1 LRIGQF
7 TDTFYPIVDGV
18 GRVVFNY
25 ATHLPR
31 LGHECYVIAPMAN
44 TGYRGGFPFELVDFN
59 GASLPG
65 SRQYKAGIAIL
76 DRHYHARIADI
87 PLDIIHAHAPFS
99 AGMEALRLTAR
110 RDLPLIGSFH
120 SKYYDD
126 FYKATGYEV
135 LAHLGVRFV
144 VDFYERCDEVWAVSK
159 SSAEVLRGYGYSGDI
174 VVMENG
180 TEQLPIVPENA
191 MQAAAH
197 FHIPEGRPVLLYVG
211 QMDWKKNILHIL
223 EAAALLRAQGLPFT
237 LVLAGQGVDMEAI
250 RAKAETLSIG
260 ADTIFTGHISDAA
273 LLSGLYQRADL
284 FVFPSLYDTFSL
296 VLREAA
302 SLGTPAV
309 VTRGSSPAEAIEDA
323 KNGFLAEDT
332 PEDLARA
339 MKQALSDPV
348 ALSAIGAEARASI
361 PIAWNIIMERVIA
374 RYAALIERS
383 KRGELKRRH
392 DILRDA
398 FAERMQEWKKLHES
412 LRGSRKKGLT

>member
-1 LRIGQF
+1 
-7 TDTFYPIVDGV
+7 
-18 GRVVFNY
+18 
-25 ATHLPR
+25 
-31 LGHECYVIAPMAN
+31 
-44 TGYRGGFPFELVDFN
+44 
-59 GASLPG
+59 
-65 SRQYKAGIAIL
+65 
-76 DRHYHARIADI
+76 
-87 PLDIIHAHAPFS
+87 
-99 AGMEALRLTAR
+99 MEALRLTAR
-110 RDLPLIGSFH
+110 RDLPLIGSLH

-144 VDFYERCDEVWAVSK
+144 VDFYARCDEVWAVSK